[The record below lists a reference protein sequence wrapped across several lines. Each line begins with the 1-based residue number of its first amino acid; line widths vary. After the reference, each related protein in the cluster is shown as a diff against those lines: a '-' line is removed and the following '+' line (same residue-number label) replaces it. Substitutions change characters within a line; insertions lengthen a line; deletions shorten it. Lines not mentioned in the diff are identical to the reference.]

1 MTSAPMR
8 FAAKRTPT
16 SGVRAPRPA
25 RRDRWPEDFACTGV
39 RGVEASTSDSGTA
52 TLAGMSEE
60 EQSPPDPQHSPP
72 AETPALQG
80 TGLEPEST
88 AKSKRT
94 LAWIGASVV
103 FLLLVLPTLGSHGT
117 HQRFY
122 DGEQFICFPALGP
135 ATSYPA
141 SMFEEFEYEPS
152 TATDVGGAT
161 SLAKMTRYETERT
174 FRIAVCGEQRS
185 RRVAWALILTVGS
198 LLLGL
203 SAKSDLARSR
213 SDGPRPGP

>member
-1 MTSAPMR
+1 MS
-8 FAAKRTPT
+8 
-16 SGVRAPRPA
+16 
-25 RRDRWPEDFACTGV
+25 V
-39 RGVEASTSDSGTA
+39 RGVEASTPDSGAA
-52 TLAGMSEE
+52 TLADMPEN
-60 EQSPPDPQHSPP
+60 EQSPPDPQLP
-72 AETPALQG
+72 ETPRGQD

-117 HQRFY
+117 QQRFY

-135 ATSYPA
+135 TTSYPA
-141 SMFEEFEYEPS
+141 SMFEVHEYEPS
-152 TATDVGGAT
+152 TPADIGVGAT
-161 SLAKMTRYETERT
+161 SLAKMTRYETEVT

-185 RRVAWALILTVGS
+185 RRVAWALVLTVGS

-203 SAKSDLARSR
+203 SAKSDLVRSR
-213 SDGPRPGP
+213 SEGSGSGS

>member
-1 MTSAPMR
+1 MS
-8 FAAKRTPT
+8 
-16 SGVRAPRPA
+16 
-25 RRDRWPEDFACTGV
+25 V
-39 RGVEASTSDSGTA
+39 RGVEASTPDSGAA

-60 EQSPPDPQHSPP
+60 EQSPPDPRRSRRMESPQ
-72 AETPALQG
+72 TQG

-135 ATSYPA
+135 TTSYPA
-141 SMFEEFEYEPS
+141 GMFDEFEYEPS
-152 TATDVGGAT
+152 TAADVGVGAT

-213 SDGPRPGP
+213 SAGSSPGP

>member
-1 MTSAPMR
+1 MGM
-8 FAAKRTPT
+8 
-16 SGVRAPRPA
+16 
-25 RRDRWPEDFACTGV
+25 
-39 RGVEASTSDSGTA
+39 RGVEASTPDSGAA

-60 EQSPPDPQHSPP
+60 EQSRPDPQPSRRS
-72 AETPALQG
+72 ETSRGQG

-117 HQRFY
+117 QQRFY

-135 ATSYPA
+135 TTSYPA
-141 SMFEEFEYEPS
+141 SMFEEREYEPS
-152 TATDVGGAT
+152 APADIGVGAT
-161 SLAKMTRYETERT
+161 RLAKMTRYETEAT

-185 RRVAWALILTVGS
+185 RRVAWALVLTVGS
-198 LLLGL
+198 VLLGL
-203 SAKSDLARSR
+203 SAKSDLVRSR
-213 SDGPRPGP
+213 SEGSGPGS